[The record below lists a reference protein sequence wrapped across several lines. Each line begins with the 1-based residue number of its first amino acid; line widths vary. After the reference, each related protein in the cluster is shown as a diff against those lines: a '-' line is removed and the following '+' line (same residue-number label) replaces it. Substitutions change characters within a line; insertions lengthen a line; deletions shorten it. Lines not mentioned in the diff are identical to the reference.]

1 MFAHEAY
8 LIQDLV
14 LFANGGIVTSDQIK
28 KDWDTI
34 LLCHEREQQN
44 QIIKDLQT
52 ESDRLHHG
60 IQIKPLLKKAGVRI
74 PYTYEEVFGD
84 Y

>member
-1 MFAHEAY
+1 MLASTEIYF
-8 LIQDLV
+8 LQNLV
-14 LFANGGIVTSDQIK
+14 LFANGGVVTPDQIK

-34 LLCHEREQQN
+34 LRHERKGSN
-44 QIIKDLQT
+44 QVIGELQE

-74 PYTYEEVFGD
+74 PPTFAEVFG
-84 Y
+84 